1 MPINVLFLHSG
12 DNWIRGSEAA
22 LLTLLRGLDREKI
35 VPFLLC
41 DHAVLGDLA
50 QKDGIGTIVYPIP
63 QIMIDS
69 DTVRLQF
76 VHWVKTAYKVLS
88 LVRKRD
94 IRVLYCN
101 GGRPSQVA
109 YYVAKIAKIPI
120 VCHVHCSYNRRYI
133 LLYRFHRASKVLF
146 ASRAIQTSIRGK
158 QSFLAPSEVIYYG
171 VDEERFRPVPARVTR
186 WREELLIPPDCVVFG
201 QVSSLI
207 TGKGVDTVLRA
218 IQIVSREH
226 PKVRVVLVGDG
237 PQHEEYVALVDELAL
252 KGIVHFV
259 GYQPN
264 PLPYYQHVF
273 DVNVLASRR
282 EAFGISLAE
291 GAACGLPNLGANV
304 DGIPEVVLERQTG
317 LLFEP
322 GNHQNLAEKMLEL
335 ARNPSMRKDLGEAA
349 RRSVE
354 ERFSRV
360 RYLRAVERAILEQ
373 VGCK

>member
-1 MPINVLFLHSG
+1 MNVLFLHSG

-35 VPFLLC
+35 VPFLFC
-41 DHAVLGDLA
+41 NQAVLGDVA
-50 QKDGIGTIVYPIP
+50 QKDGIGTIVYPVP

-69 DTVRLQF
+69 GTVRLQF
-76 VHWVKTAYKVLS
+76 VQWVKTVYKVLS
-88 LVRKRD
+88 LVRKRN
-94 IRVLYCN
+94 IRLLYCN

-120 VCHVHCSYNRRYI
+120 VCHVHSPYNRRYI
-133 LLYRFHRASKVLF
+133 LLYRFHRASKVIF
-146 ASRAIQTSIRGK
+146 ASRAIQTYIRGK
-158 QSFLAPSEVIYYG
+158 QSLVAPSEVIYYG
-171 VDEERFRPVPARVTR
+171 VDEESFRPAPERVAR
-186 WREELLIPPDCVVFG
+186 WREELLIPPDYVVFG

-207 TGKGVDTVLRA
+207 NRKGIDTVLRA
-218 IQIVSREH
+218 VQMVSREY

-237 PQHEEYVALVDELAL
+237 PQRGEYVALVEELAL

-273 DVNVLASRR
+273 DVNVLASRE
-282 EAFGISLAE
+282 EAFGISLVE
-291 GAACGLPNLGANV
+291 GAACGLPNLGANA
-304 DGIPEVVLERQTG
+304 DGIPEIILDHRTG

-322 GNHQNLAEKMLEL
+322 GNYRDLAEKMLEL
-335 ARNPSMRKDLGEAA
+335 ARNPSLRRDLGAAA

-354 ERFSRV
+354 ERFSRAE
-360 RYLRAVERAILEQ
+360 YLRSAERAILERL
-373 VGCK
+373 GCN

>member
-1 MPINVLFLHSG
+1 MNVLFLHSG

-35 VPFLLC
+35 VPFLFC
-41 DHAVLGDLA
+41 NQAVLGDVA
-50 QKDGIGTIVYPIP
+50 QKDGIGTIVYPVP

-69 DTVRLQF
+69 GTVRLQF
-76 VHWVKTAYKVLS
+76 VQWVKTVYKVLS
-88 LVRKRD
+88 LVRKRN
-94 IRVLYCN
+94 IRLLYCN

-120 VCHVHCSYNRRYI
+120 VCHVHSPYNRRYI
-133 LLYRFHRASKVLF
+133 LLYRFHRASKVIF
-146 ASRAIQTSIRGK
+146 ASRAIQTYIRGK
-158 QSFLAPSEVIYYG
+158 QSLVAPSEVIYYG
-171 VDEERFRPVPARVTR
+171 VDEESFRPAPERVAR
-186 WREELLIPPDCVVFG
+186 WREELLIPPDYVVFG

-207 TGKGVDTVLRA
+207 NRKGIDTVLRA
-218 IQIVSREH
+218 IQMVSREY

-237 PQHEEYVALVDELAL
+237 PQRGEYVALVEELAL

-273 DVNVLASRR
+273 DVNVLASRE
-282 EAFGISLAE
+282 EAFGISLVE
-291 GAACGLPNLGANV
+291 GAACGLPNLGANA
-304 DGIPEVVLERQTG
+304 DGIPEIILDHRTG

-322 GNHQNLAEKMLEL
+322 GNYRDLAEKMLEL
-335 ARNPSMRKDLGEAA
+335 ARNPSLRRDLGATA

-354 ERFSRV
+354 ERFSRAE
-360 RYLRAVERAILEQ
+360 YLRSAERAILARL
-373 VGCK
+373 GCN

>member
-1 MPINVLFLHSG
+1 MNVLFLHSG

-35 VPFLLC
+35 VPFLFC
-41 DHAVLGDLA
+41 NQAVLGDMA
-50 QKDGIGTIVYPIP
+50 QKDGIGTIVYPVP

-69 DTVRLQF
+69 GTVRLQF
-76 VHWVKTAYKVLS
+76 VQWVKTVYKVLS
-88 LVRKRD
+88 LVRKRN
-94 IRVLYCN
+94 IRLLYCN

-120 VCHVHCSYNRRYI
+120 VCHVHSPYNRRYI
-133 LLYRFHRASKVLF
+133 LLYRFHRASKVIF
-146 ASRAIQTSIRGK
+146 ASRAIQTYIRGK
-158 QSFLAPSEVIYYG
+158 QSLVAPSEVIYYG
-171 VDEERFRPVPARVTR
+171 VDEESFRPAPERVAR
-186 WREELLIPPDCVVFG
+186 WREELLIPPDYIVFG

-207 TGKGVDTVLRA
+207 NRKGIDTVLRA
-218 IQIVSREH
+218 IQMVSREY

-237 PQHEEYVALVDELAL
+237 PQRGEYVALVEELAL

-273 DVNVLASRR
+273 DVNVLASRE
-282 EAFGISLAE
+282 EAFGISLVE
-291 GAACGLPNLGANV
+291 GAACGLPNLGANA
-304 DGIPEVVLERQTG
+304 DGIPEIILDHRTG

-322 GNHQNLAEKMLEL
+322 GNYRDLAEKMLEL
-335 ARNPSMRKDLGEAA
+335 ARNPSLRRDLGAAA

-354 ERFSRV
+354 ERFSRAE
-360 RYLRAVERAILEQ
+360 YLRSAERAILERL
-373 VGCK
+373 GCN

>member
-1 MPINVLFLHSG
+1 MNVLFLHSG

-35 VPFLLC
+35 VPFLFC
-41 DHAVLGDLA
+41 NQAVLGDVA
-50 QKDGIGTIVYPIP
+50 QKDGIGTIVYPVP

-69 DTVRLQF
+69 GTVRLQF
-76 VHWVKTAYKVLS
+76 VQWVKTVYKVLS
-88 LVRKRD
+88 LVRKRN
-94 IRVLYCN
+94 IRLLYCN

-120 VCHVHCSYNRRYI
+120 VCHVHSPYNRRYI
-133 LLYRFHRASKVLF
+133 LLYRFHRASKVIF
-146 ASRAIQTSIRGK
+146 ASRAIQTYIRGK
-158 QSFLAPSEVIYYG
+158 QSLVAPSEVIYYG
-171 VDEERFRPVPARVTR
+171 VDEESFRPAPERVAR
-186 WREELLIPPDCVVFG
+186 WREELLIPPDYVVFG

-207 TGKGVDTVLRA
+207 NRKGIDTVLRA
-218 IQIVSREH
+218 IQMVSREY

-237 PQHEEYVALVDELAL
+237 PQRGEYVALVEELAL

-273 DVNVLASRR
+273 DVNVLASRE
-282 EAFGISLAE
+282 EAFGISLVE
-291 GAACGLPNLGANV
+291 GAACGLPNLGANA
-304 DGIPEVVLERQTG
+304 DGIPEIILDHRTG

-322 GNHQNLAEKMLEL
+322 GNYRDLAEKMLEL
-335 ARNPSMRKDLGEAA
+335 ARNPSLRRDLGAAA

-354 ERFSRV
+354 ERFSRAE
-360 RYLRAVERAILEQ
+360 YLRSAERAILERL
-373 VGCK
+373 GCN

>member
-1 MPINVLFLHSG
+1 MNVLFLHSG

-22 LLTLLRGLDREKI
+22 LLTLLRGLDRRKI

-41 DHAVLGDLA
+41 DQAVLGDLA
-50 QKDGIGTIVYPIP
+50 QKDGIDTIVYPVP

-76 VHWVKTAYKVLS
+76 VQWVKTAYKVLS
-88 LVRKRD
+88 LVRKHN
-94 IRVLYCN
+94 IQLLYCN

-109 YYVAKIAKIPI
+109 YYVAKITKIPI
-120 VCHVHCSYNRRYI
+120 ICHIHSPYNRRYI
-133 LLYRFHRASKVLF
+133 LSYRFHRASKVIF

-158 QSFLAPSEVIYYG
+158 QSLLAPSDVIYYG
-171 VDEERFRPVPARVTR
+171 VDEESFRPVPERVTW
-186 WREELLIPPDCVVFG
+186 WRDELLIPPDYVVFG

-207 TGKGVDTVLRA
+207 NRKGIDTVLRA

-237 PQHEEYVALVDELAL
+237 PQHGEYVALVDELAL
-252 KGIVHFV
+252 KGIVQFV
-259 GYQPN
+259 GFQPN

-273 DVNVLASRR
+273 DVNVLASRG
-282 EAFGISLAE
+282 EAFGISLVE
-291 GAACGLPNLGANV
+291 GAACGLPNLGANA
-304 DGIPEVVLERQTG
+304 DGIPEIVLDHQTG

-335 ARNPSMRKDLGEAA
+335 ARSLSLRRDLGQAA

-354 ERFSRV
+354 ERFSRA
-360 RYLRAVERAILEQ
+360 RYLRSVERAILER
-373 VGCK
+373 VGCN

>member
-1 MPINVLFLHSG
+1 MNVLFLHSG

-35 VPFLLC
+35 VPFLFC
-41 DHAVLGDLA
+41 NQAVLGDVA
-50 QKDGIGTIVYPIP
+50 QKDGIGTIVYPVP

-69 DTVRLQF
+69 GTVRLQF
-76 VHWVKTAYKVLS
+76 VQWVKTVYKVLS
-88 LVRKRD
+88 LVRKRN
-94 IRVLYCN
+94 IRLLYCN

-120 VCHVHCSYNRRYI
+120 VCHVHSPYNRRYI
-133 LLYRFHRASKVLF
+133 LLYRFHRASKVIF
-146 ASRAIQTSIRGK
+146 ASRAIQTYIRGK
-158 QSFLAPSEVIYYG
+158 QSLVAPSEVIYYG
-171 VDEERFRPVPARVTR
+171 VDEESFRPAPERVAR
-186 WREELLIPPDCVVFG
+186 WREELLIPPDYVVFG

-207 TGKGVDTVLRA
+207 NRKGIDTVLRA
-218 IQIVSREH
+218 IQMVSREY

-237 PQHEEYVALVDELAL
+237 PQRGEYVALVEELAL

-273 DVNVLASRR
+273 DVNVLASRE
-282 EAFGISLAE
+282 EAFGISLVE
-291 GAACGLPNLGANV
+291 GAACGLPNLGANA
-304 DGIPEVVLERQTG
+304 DGIPEIILDHRTG

-322 GNHQNLAEKMLEL
+322 GNYRDLAEKMLEL
-335 ARNPSMRKDLGEAA
+335 ARNPSLRKDLGAAA

-354 ERFSRV
+354 ERFSRAE
-360 RYLRAVERAILEQ
+360 YLRSAERAILERL
-373 VGCK
+373 GCN